1 VRAECGGQ
9 ALIVLLFLAVRFV
22 ILSAFVWLCCQ
33 PLQPSHRFIAYLL
46 YSFSFLR
53 LIWVWQKVGILVY
66 LRSGAIRPRV
76 LPSLPRN
83 EKPGTSN
90 MHDLF

>member
-1 VRAECGGQ
+1 
-9 ALIVLLFLAVRFV
+9 
-22 ILSAFVWLCCQ
+22 
-33 PLQPSHRFIAYLL
+33 
-46 YSFSFLR
+46 
-53 LIWVWQKVGILVY
+53 VY